1 MVSDVSAQLIEL
13 QSQFAF
19 QEDLLAALNE
29 RVVAQ
34 DRELQAMRSAIAQ
47 LSDQIRQQS
56 MVSEGSTS
64 AAELD
69 RPPHY

>member
-1 MVSDVSAQLIEL
+1 MVGDVSAQLIEL

-19 QEDLLAALNE
+19 QEDLLTALND

-34 DRELQAMRSAIAQ
+34 DRELQNMRNAITR
-47 LSDQIRQQS
+47 LSEQIRQHSTVADGASQS
-56 MVSEGSTS
+56 IDM
-64 AAELD
+64 D

>member
-1 MVSDVSAQLIEL
+1 MVGDVSAQLIEL

-19 QEDLLAALNE
+19 QEDLLAALND

-34 DRELQAMRSAIAQ
+34 DRELQNMRNAITQ
-47 LSDQIRQQS
+47 LSEQIRQQS
-56 MVSEGSTS
+56 TVSDGASQS
-64 AAELD
+64 IDMD

>member
-1 MVSDVSAQLIEL
+1 MVGDVSAQLIEL

-34 DRELQAMRSAIAQ
+34 DRELQNMRNAITQ
-47 LSDQIRQQS
+47 LSEQIRQQS
-56 MVSEGSTS
+56 TVSDGAGQSVDM
-64 AAELD
+64 D